1 MNVAELQQLHHFPLS
16 EAHICL
22 EADCGHIHNSNSYCP
37 ACASTTIQPLTKWV
51 AELVTRYAKESK

>member
-1 MNVAELQQLHHFPLS
+1 MNVAELVHMPLK
-16 EAHICL
+16 AAYLCL
-22 EADCGHIHNSNSYCP
+22 DCQAVHNSNSYCP

>member
-1 MNVAELQQLHHFPLS
+1 MNVAELQHFALK
-16 EAHICL
+16 EAYICL

-51 AELVTRYAKESK
+51 AEMVTRYAKESK